1 MRILIVVAA
10 LFLAIGLAG
19 CATLSKQ
26 QCQTGDWQ
34 SIGLV
39 DGQHGYA
46 ASRYSEHVE
55 ACAEHGLGANRSLY
69 NAGREQ
75 GLRSFCTL
83 SKAAEI
89 GLENRTNYNVCRG
102 ELGLSFNRVY
112 REANDVYAAEK
123 EIEFAHTRIESLT
136 HRLSQPKLADIIRA
150 DTLSDL
156 LYEQSRL
163 VALEKT
169 RRTQERELREVQ
181 AEESRRLAAHGIGGF
196 GIGRVG
202 FVG

>member
-1 MRILIVVAA
+1 MRILMAVAA
-10 LFLAIGLAG
+10 LVLAIGLAG

-26 QCQTGDWQ
+26 QCEVGDWQ

-55 ACAEHGLGANRSLY
+55 ACGEYGLGGNQSLY
-69 NAGREQ
+69 KAGREQ
-75 GLRSFCTL
+75 GLKSFCTL
-83 SKAAEI
+83 SMAAEI
-89 GLENRTNYNVCRG
+89 GLENRTNHNVCSG

-123 EIEFAHTRIESLT
+123 EIEFAQTRIESLT
-136 HRLSQPKLADIIRA
+136 YRLSQPNLTNIIRA

-163 VALEKT
+163 VVLENT
-169 RRTQERELREVQ
+169 RRIQERGLREVQ
-181 AEESRRLAAHGIGGF
+181 AEESRRLAARGIGGF
-196 GIGRVG
+196 G